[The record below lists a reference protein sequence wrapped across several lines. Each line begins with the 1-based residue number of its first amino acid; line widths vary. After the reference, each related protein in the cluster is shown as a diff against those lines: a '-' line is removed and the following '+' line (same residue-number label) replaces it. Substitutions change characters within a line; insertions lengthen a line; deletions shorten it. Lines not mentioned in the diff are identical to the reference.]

1 LLHAFRVASV
11 YEGPAALADPSW
23 RRLDA
28 ALAGVERVC
37 VARGK
42 RLDWDGARGEVL
54 GPAPPARAPLRVR
67 NEDSVVLD
75 VGFGEVHLLLSGDA
89 SGDAEDSLRPP
100 SSTVVKVPH
109 HGSRTSSR
117 PPLVAAAAARLAIVS
132 CGARNPF
139 GHPNADV
146 LERWRSAGA
155 LVLRTDRDGTIFVA
169 TDGRRVWVRGSEE
182 GEERRIR

>member
-1 LLHAFRVASV
+1 
-11 YEGPAALADPSW
+11 
-23 RRLDA
+23 
-28 ALAGVERVC
+28 
-37 VARGK
+37 
-42 RLDWDGARGEVL
+42 
-54 GPAPPARAPLRVR
+54 
-67 NEDSVVLD
+67 
-75 VGFGEVHLLLSGDA
+75 
-89 SGDAEDSLRPP
+89 
-100 SSTVVKVPH
+100 
-109 HGSRTSSR
+109 
-117 PPLVAAAAARLAIVS
+117 VAAAAARLAIVS